1 MEGALLELIKTLED
15 SQNGLAD
22 IGDHLKDFSL
32 KRFLL
37 AESLKRANFR
47 AEIENELYRAG
58 MTDVKES
65 GTVTGALHRVWGDI
79 KMKLGAGDQGL
90 LETAEQGENEAVKAY
105 DRALQHH
112 LPLPIRELLT
122 EQKVQVLSSHDFVRS
137 SRDAQEQEIGN
148 NRK

>member
-15 SQNGLAD
+15 SQKGLAE

-32 KRFLL
+32 KRYLL

-58 MTDVKES
+58 MTDVKET
-65 GTVTGALHRVWGDI
+65 GTVAGAFHRVWGDV
-79 KMKLGAGDQGL
+79 KVKLGAGERGL

-105 DRALQHH
+105 DRALQHN
-112 LPLPIRELLT
+112 LPLPIRELLA
-122 EQKVQVLSSHDFVRS
+122 EQQAQVLSSRDFVRS
-137 SRDAQEQEIGN
+137 SRDAQEQATGG
-148 NRK
+148 RK